1 MMWFL
6 VPRKKKEKIRSNTT
20 LENLFNCSTPEA
32 KYEAG
37 RKIQNWTDNPE
48 SRNDEHTAKKQVKAR
63 KVGGIR
69 NKQMRHS
76 KKARAI
82 QKIHERNVQ
91 SNK

>member
-37 RKIQNWTDNPE
+37 R
-48 SRNDEHTAKKQVKAR
+48 
-63 KVGGIR
+63 
-69 NKQMRHS
+69 
-76 KKARAI
+76 
-82 QKIHERNVQ
+82 
-91 SNK
+91 